1 MKWIKS
7 ATLLVALCG
16 VFAAGPASAH
26 GGHGHGGHG
35 RSHVGVF
42 FSAPLFWPYYPQPY
56 YYPPVV
62 VTPASPPVY
71 IEREQSNAQQYWY
84 FCSDPQ
90 GYYPYVKQCPAGWQ
104 QVTPQAAGNQ

>member
-1 MKWIKS
+1 MKWIRL
-7 ATLLVALCG
+7 AMLLVSLC
-16 VFAAGPASAH
+16 AAVASGGAWAH
-26 GGHGHGGHG
+26 GGGHGHHG

-71 IEREQSNAQQYWY
+71 IEQGQSSPQQYWY
-84 FCSDPQ
+84 FCSEPQ
-90 GYYPYVKQCPAGWQ
+90 GYYPYVKQCASGWQ
-104 QVTPQAAGNQ
+104 QVAPQPAGN